1 MMKWD
6 NKQEPFKRDV
16 FSLNEW
22 RSTQIGMWAW
32 VLQRFTAL
40 GIIVFIVLHLVYP
53 YQVLIQTVLVFT
65 VCFHAVLG
73 LRVIVLDVSRRVAL
87 QKVLFTTLLLLGAI
101 AFIIILKTRVFY
113 F

>member
-1 MMKWD
+1 MMEWD
-6 NKQEPFKRDV
+6 NKQEPLKRDV

-53 YQVLIQTVLVFT
+53 YHVLIQTVLVFA

-73 LRVIVLDVSRRVAL
+73 LRVIVLDISRRVVL

-101 AFIIILKTRVFY
+101 AFIIILKMRIFY

>member
-1 MMKWD
+1 MKWD
-6 NKQEPFKRDV
+6 NKPEPAKRDT
-16 FSLNEW
+16 FSLSEW
-22 RSTQIGMWAW
+22 RSTQVGMWAW

-73 LRVIVLDVSRRVAL
+73 LRVIVLDISRRVVL

-101 AFIIILKTRVFY
+101 AFIVILKTRIFY